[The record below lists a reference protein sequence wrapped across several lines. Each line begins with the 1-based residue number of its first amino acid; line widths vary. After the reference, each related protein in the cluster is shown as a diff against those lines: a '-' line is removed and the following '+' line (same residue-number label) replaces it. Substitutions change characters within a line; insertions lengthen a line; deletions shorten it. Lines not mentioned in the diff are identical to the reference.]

1 MQTFYTPAQV
11 AEMLHTTENA
21 LGFQRHKRRGIP
33 YVKDGRRVLYTAEAV
48 AAYIEANT
56 IHTTNTKAG
65 STDG

>member
-1 MQTFYTPAQV
+1 MPTFYTPAQV

-33 YVKDGRRVLYTAEAV
+33 YVKDGRRVLYPAEAV

-56 IHTTNTKAG
+56 VHTANTKDG
-65 STDG
+65 TDV